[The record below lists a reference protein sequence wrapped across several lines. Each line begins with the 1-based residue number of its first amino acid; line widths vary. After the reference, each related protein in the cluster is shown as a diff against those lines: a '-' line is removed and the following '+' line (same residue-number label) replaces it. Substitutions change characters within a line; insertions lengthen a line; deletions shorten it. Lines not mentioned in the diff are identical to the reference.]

1 VSQIPE
7 LLGDKQLQGGVNR
20 MERMTLAQ
28 MREYRQK
35 HGRKS
40 NIVVF
45 QPGFKDRVQIAS
57 EKADRVLA
65 MLDPWRFK

>member
-1 VSQIPE
+1 
-7 LLGDKQLQGGVNR
+7 